1 MPSLDLTDEERAA
14 LIVALQW
21 IVAFD
26 PLSPR
31 VETLKTVLGKLAPQR
46 PQAVPE
52 TASTG

>member
-14 LIVALQW
+14 LVVALQW
-21 IVAFD
+21 LVAFD

-31 VETLKTVLGKLAPQR
+31 VQTLKTVLGRLQPQQPQR
-46 PQAVPE
+46 VPD